1 MTLAWG
7 NSFAPTLPWNRRS
20 QILVYW
26 WSIGYS
32 NPSGLLGPTVEGDA
46 VMSGATYYMQDCPT
60 CGRQLQVRVAYL
72 GRTVMCQHCRG
83 RFLAADSADGA
94 ADASSSGLA
103 LLQRADELIAT
114 ADAMKHRAH

>member
-1 MTLAWG
+1 
-7 NSFAPTLPWNRRS
+7 
-20 QILVYW
+20 
-26 WSIGYS
+26 
-32 NPSGLLGPTVEGDA
+32 
-46 VMSGATYYMQDCPT
+46 
-60 CGRQLQVRVAYL
+60 
-72 GRTVMCQHCRG
+72 MCQHCRG